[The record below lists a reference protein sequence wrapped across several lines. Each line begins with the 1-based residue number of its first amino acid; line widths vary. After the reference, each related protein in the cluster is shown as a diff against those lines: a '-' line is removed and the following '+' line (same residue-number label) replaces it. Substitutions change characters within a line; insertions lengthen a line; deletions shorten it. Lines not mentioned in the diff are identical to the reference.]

1 MREPRWWLLV
11 LVLLLAWLLV
21 GNDCKSRPLRETSIV
36 SFEITPNPV
45 VAGGSVFVAWQ
56 AEYVGLKDGGPYCTL
71 QRTFEGGPEEALVV
85 VPCIGSRTDEIDAS
99 VTAAY
104 VNYRF
109 SALRR
114 TGQAYETEVV
124 QLVITHV
131 GVTVTPAS
139 VTLEPGASQD
149 FTATVTGAG
158 DTSVTWDAS
167 CGSIS
172 GSGSTITY
180 TAPPTLDV
188 CEVTATSV
196 ANPGVSASAIVTLE
210 LETYDVALLFWPG
223 AAAAVAPYE
232 AGLEARGF
240 DVEPV
245 ILGSSESV
253 DSSLLAAFDL
263 LLIDP
268 FTGSLGVWAGDL
280 ELATGDPTIVPR
292 IIAAVENSGRPVVGL
307 GEGGASFFGTVG
319 SPLGWPNG
327 MILTALD
334 SFVVV
339 EPVHPSLMG
348 PRNVGIAGGTVGVV
362 SPGVRS
368 IVIYV
373 PSPAPPLELV
383 GRAGPSYP
391 NYYVVLI
398 DGTGVG
404 SALWGYHDVPSRYTD
419 DGWNV
424 LADLMSYLIAAP

>member
-56 AEYVGLKDGGPYCTL
+56 AEFVGLRDGGPYCTL

-124 QLVITHV
+124 QLVIAQV
-131 GVTVTPAS
+131 GVTVAPES

-149 FTATVTGAG
+149 FTASVTGAG

-172 GSGSTITY
+172 GSGSTVTY

-196 ANPGVSASAIVTLE
+196 ANPFVSASAIVTVA

-223 AAAAVAPYE
+223 AMAAVSPFV

-245 ILGSSESV
+245 ILGSSESI
-253 DSSLLAAFDL
+253 DASLLASYDL
-263 LLIDP
+263 LLIDT
-268 FTGSLGVWAGDL
+268 FSGSLDSW
-280 ELATGDPTIVPR
+280 TGDPTIVPT
-292 IIAAVENSGRPVVGL
+292 IVTAVEESGRPVVGL
-307 GEGGASFFGTVG
+307 GEGGYAFFGTVG
-319 SPLGWPNG
+319 SPLGWPRG
-327 MILTALD
+327 AHGDILE

-339 EPVHPSLMG
+339 EPTHPSLIG
-348 PRNVGIAGGTVGVV
+348 PRNVAIAGGRVDVAAPGMAYVV
-362 SPGVRS
+362 
-368 IVIYV
+368 IHV
-373 PSPAPPLELV
+373 PDPAPPVQLV
-383 GRAGPSYP
+383 GRTGS
-391 NYYVVLI
+391 NHYVVLI
-398 DGTGVG
+398 DAAGVG
-404 SALWGYHDVPSRYTD
+404 SSLWGFHGMPSGYTD
-419 DGWNV
+419 DGWNA
-424 LADLMSYLIAAP
+424 LANLMNYLIAGP